1 MAQLGRN
8 RRRES
13 AEVCLNWSAQRI
25 VAGDGAPA
33 CEEVKAGDVN
43 IFVFAVE

>member
-13 AEVCLNWSAQRI
+13 AEVRLNWSAQRI
-25 VAGDGAPA
+25 VAGDGRTG
-33 CEEVKAGDVN
+33 VRRG
-43 IFVFAVE
+43 